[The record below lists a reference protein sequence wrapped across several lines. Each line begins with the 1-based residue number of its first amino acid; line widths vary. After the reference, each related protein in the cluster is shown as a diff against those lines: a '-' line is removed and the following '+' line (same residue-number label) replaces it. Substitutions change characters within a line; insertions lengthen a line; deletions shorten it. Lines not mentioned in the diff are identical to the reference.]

1 MASSAVHDLPSGR
14 SLGVDLLRALCI
26 LYIVGYWHL
35 IPYTSAL
42 PGYANWFTEGLK
54 FVAMATFVFCSGFLL
69 ARQAVTLDPAGLWS
83 FYRRRLLRIYPLYLL
98 TLILFGL
105 VGLASLAQV
114 VDGAILVSMF
124 DPPAMPTL
132 WFITMIMVFYL
143 VAPLLV
149 RFAERPVVLLVMTV
163 GLLLAL
169 AGEHQLV
176 KPIDLRI
183 LVYLPAFALGI
194 AVQRQ
199 PILRAWL
206 ERRQWLLLVL
216 AALMLPLSRIGNEG
230 SLSGAVTL
238 MPLVLV
244 SGAALFLVSDRM
256 ASRLHAPTI
265 GLLAYASF
273 GLYLLHRLVFKAVI
287 ALHFPAQGW
296 DQVGYLLLVA
306 LPLSILAGYGLQRGY
321 DRLIAR
327 WQ

>member
-1 MASSAVHDLPSGR
+1 MASSAVHGLSSGR
-14 SLGVDLLRALCI
+14 SLGVDLLRAVCI
-26 LYIVGYWHL
+26 LYVVGYWHL

-54 FVAMATFVFCSGFLL
+54 FVAMATFVVCSGFLL
-69 ARQAVTLDPAGLWS
+69 ARQPVGLDPTGLWS

-105 VGLASLAQV
+105 VGLASPGQV
-114 VDGAILVSMF
+114 VDGALLISMF

-143 VAPLLV
+143 LAPLLI
-149 RFAERPVVLLVMTV
+149 RCAERPALLVAITA

-169 AGEHQLV
+169 VGEHLFV
-176 KPIDLRI
+176 RPIDLRI

-194 AVQRQ
+194 ALQRQ
-199 PILRAWL
+199 PGLRAWL
-206 ERRQWLLLVL
+206 ARGQWLLLGL

-230 SLSGAVTL
+230 SLSGAFTL
-238 MPLVLV
+238 VPLVLV
-244 SGAALFLVSDRM
+244 SGTALFLVADRL

-265 GLLAYASF
+265 GVLAYASF
-273 GLYLLHRLVFKAVI
+273 GLYLVHRLVFKAVI

-296 DQVGYLLLVA
+296 EQVGYLLLVA

-321 DRLIAR
+321 DRLLAR

>member
-1 MASSAVHDLPSGR
+1 MASSTVPGLPSGR

-54 FVAMATFVFCSGFLL
+54 FVAMATFVVCSGFLL
-69 ARQAVTLDPAGLWS
+69 ARQSVSLDPAGLWS

-105 VGLASLAQV
+105 TGLATLEQV
-114 VDGAILVSMF
+114 IDGALLVSMF

-143 VAPLLV
+143 AAPLLI
-149 RFAERPVVLLVMTV
+149 RFAERPAILVAIAA

-169 AGEHQLV
+169 AGEHLFV

-183 LVYLPAFALGI
+183 FIYLPVFALGI
-194 AVQRQ
+194 SVHRRPGLQ
-199 PILRAWL
+199 AWL
-206 ERRQWLLLVL
+206 EQRQWLLLVL

-230 SLSGAVTL
+230 SLSGALTL

-244 SGAALFLVSDRM
+244 SGSALFLVAERLVGP
-256 ASRLHAPTI
+256 LHAPSI
-265 GLLAYASF
+265 GFLAYASF

-321 DRLIAR
+321 DRLLAR